1 MKNGAVMKILHTAD
15 WHLGVRTDD
24 LDRFE
29 EQKNALRQIID
40 IANKNQVDMVLVA
53 GDVYDS
59 AIPSSEAE
67 KVFYNT
73 LVELSRG
80 GDCAVVVIAGNHDD
94 PKRLS
99 NANIFSDKFNIYLVG
114 YIDEIYISNVNSD
127 RNIYAYECGTGYIK
141 FRKRDGEEAVVA
153 CLPYPSYY
161 RYHESPKEGVELRD
175 RIAEWLSYGTSHFED
190 GKVNMILA
198 HLTTVGDN
206 LNPENM
212 PSYKQVKSLIDANL
226 PYEKYPSAQYVAL
239 GHIHQYLQVNKA
251 GNMFYS
257 GSLIN
262 QFFNEGDQPTSV
274 IIADVNSDG
283 VQDIK
288 REFLDVKL
296 LQRFTVES
304 VEEAENVLKH
314 LRDFLLKIEIR
325 NVDYVDIEDVRRL
338 RREYKNLVTLSIITK
353 EGQKDY
359 DIESK
364 KDYTFG
370 QVWDAFVAKKEIE
383 KDDKVKELF
392 LELMH
397 EDIFNED
404 DK

>member
-1 MKNGAVMKILHTAD
+1 M
-15 WHLGVRTDD
+15 
-24 LDRFE
+24 
-29 EQKNALRQIID
+29 
-40 IANKNQVDMVLVA
+40 
-53 GDVYDS
+53 
-59 AIPSSEAE
+59 
-67 KVFYNT
+67 
-73 LVELSRG
+73 
-80 GDCAVVVIAGNHDD
+80 
-94 PKRLS
+94 
-99 NANIFSDKFNIYLVG
+99 
-114 YIDEIYISNVNSD
+114 
-127 RNIYAYECGTGYIK
+127 
-141 FRKRDGEEAVVA
+141 
-153 CLPYPSYY
+153 
-161 RYHESPKEGVELRD
+161 
-175 RIAEWLSYGTSHFED
+175 
-190 GKVNMILA
+190 
-198 HLTTVGDN
+198 
-206 LNPENM
+206 
-212 PSYKQVKSLIDANL
+212 
-226 PYEKYPSAQYVAL
+226 
-239 GHIHQYLQVNKA
+239 
-251 GNMFYS
+251 
-257 GSLIN
+257 
-262 QFFNEGDQPTSV
+262 

-296 LQRFTVES
+296 LQKFTVES

-370 QVWDAFVAKKEIE
+370 QVWDAFVTKKEIE

>member
-1 MKNGAVMKILHTAD
+1 
-15 WHLGVRTDD
+15 
-24 LDRFE
+24 
-29 EQKNALRQIID
+29 
-40 IANKNQVDMVLVA
+40 
-53 GDVYDS
+53 
-59 AIPSSEAE
+59 
-67 KVFYNT
+67 
-73 LVELSRG
+73 
-80 GDCAVVVIAGNHDD
+80 
-94 PKRLS
+94 
-99 NANIFSDKFNIYLVG
+99 
-114 YIDEIYISNVNSD
+114 
-127 RNIYAYECGTGYIK
+127 
-141 FRKRDGEEAVVA
+141 
-153 CLPYPSYY
+153 
-161 RYHESPKEGVELRD
+161 
-175 RIAEWLSYGTSHFED
+175 
-190 GKVNMILA
+190 
-198 HLTTVGDN
+198 
-206 LNPENM
+206 
-212 PSYKQVKSLIDANL
+212 
-226 PYEKYPSAQYVAL
+226 
-239 GHIHQYLQVNKA
+239 
-251 GNMFYS
+251 MFYS

-274 IIADVNSDG
+274 IIADVNSNG

-296 LQRFTVES
+296 LQKFTVES

-338 RREYKNLVTLSIITK
+338 GREYKNLVTLSIITK

>member
-1 MKNGAVMKILHTAD
+1 
-15 WHLGVRTDD
+15 
-24 LDRFE
+24 
-29 EQKNALRQIID
+29 
-40 IANKNQVDMVLVA
+40 MVLVA

-257 GSLIN
+257 GSLSN

-296 LQRFTVES
+296 LQKFTVES

>member
-161 RYHESPKEGVELRD
+161 RYHESPKEDVELRD

-190 GKVNMILA
+190 GKVNMI
-198 HLTTVGDN
+198 
-206 LNPENM
+206 
-212 PSYKQVKSLIDANL
+212 
-226 PYEKYPSAQYVAL
+226 
-239 GHIHQYLQVNKA
+239 
-251 GNMFYS
+251 
-257 GSLIN
+257 
-262 QFFNEGDQPTSV
+262 
-274 IIADVNSDG
+274 
-283 VQDIK
+283 
-288 REFLDVKL
+288 
-296 LQRFTVES
+296 
-304 VEEAENVLKH
+304 
-314 LRDFLLKIEIR
+314 
-325 NVDYVDIEDVRRL
+325 
-338 RREYKNLVTLSIITK
+338 
-353 EGQKDY
+353 
-359 DIESK
+359 
-364 KDYTFG
+364 
-370 QVWDAFVAKKEIE
+370 
-383 KDDKVKELF
+383 
-392 LELMH
+392 
-397 EDIFNED
+397 
-404 DK
+404 